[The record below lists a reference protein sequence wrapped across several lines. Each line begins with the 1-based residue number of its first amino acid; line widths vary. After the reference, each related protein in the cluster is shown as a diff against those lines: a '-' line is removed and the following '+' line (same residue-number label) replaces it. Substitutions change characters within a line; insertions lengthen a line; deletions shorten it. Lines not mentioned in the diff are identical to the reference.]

1 MLLSDLIN
9 NSLLNGLKTKSCPPK
24 EDCREKQKNPWLQQQ

>member
-9 NSLLNGLKTKSCPPK
+9 NSLLNGLKTKGCPLEK
-24 EDCREKQKNPWLQQQ
+24 DCREKQKNSWLKQQ